1 MKRLYKYVIRLLK
14 WMIAMGTPSC
24 AAIGSRISRSID
36 GEVSAWDRLMIRLH
50 TFGCEFCARYRRQL
64 LYIHDQIQKTES
76 FEAPGEARMSAAGRK
91 HLKKMLRDANS
102 SH

>member
-1 MKRLYKYVIRLLK
+1 MKRIYKNIIRLLK

-24 AAIGSRISRSID
+24 AVIGSRISRSID

-50 TFGCEFCARYRRQL
+50 TYACEFCARYRQQL
-64 LYIHDQIQKTES
+64 LYIHNQIQKTES
-76 FEAPGEARMSAAGRK
+76 FADPDEARMSAAKRD